1 MWEQI
6 RANRL
11 RSAMLISL
19 MGVVLVLLGYC
30 GGEMILS
37 GGGGLIGLI
46 VAAVVLLVQLGIYF
60 GGAQSLV
67 LGEAA
72 SVNTPLVAL
81 KKAMMKTLRR
91 KSK

>member
-6 RANRL
+6 RANRR

-46 VAAVVLLVQLGIYF
+46 VAAIVLLVQLGIYF
-60 GGAQSLV
+60 GGAGYSTVAGTFAVTWPGLV
-67 LGEAA
+67 VATINCAA
-72 SVNTPLVAL
+72 NT
-81 KKAMMKTLRR
+81 
-91 KSK
+91 